1 MIKAL
6 IFDFDGLILDTESPV
21 YQSWQEIYQSY
32 GCSLSLSKWLTCIG
46 TADAFDPCANL
57 EDQLQVSVNRDV
69 IHEIRRERV
78 SELMEAQSILPGVRD
93 RISEAEKLGLKLAV
107 ASSSPRSWVV
117 DHLSR
122 FELETHFST
131 IKCAEDVENV
141 TPDPAL
147 FLESLEDLNVGRQEA
162 VVLED
167 SLNGVVAAK
176 RAGIFCVA
184 VPNALTQYLSL
195 DLADLKVSSLAEL
208 SIKRLANELKSNM
221 L

>member
-141 TPDPAL
+141 KPDPAL